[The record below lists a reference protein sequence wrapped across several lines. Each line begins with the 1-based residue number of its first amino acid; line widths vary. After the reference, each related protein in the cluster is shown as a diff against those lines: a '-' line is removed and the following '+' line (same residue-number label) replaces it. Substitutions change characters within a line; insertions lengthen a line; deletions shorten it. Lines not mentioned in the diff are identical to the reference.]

1 MKLETDTRMDAREEV
16 DNDITKLAN
25 QLVRA

>member
-1 MKLETDTRMDAREEV
+1 MKLETATRLDAREEV
-16 DNDITKLAN
+16 DNDTTKLAN

>member
-1 MKLETDTRMDAREEV
+1 MKLETDARLDARAEV